1 MQLVDVKHKNK
12 MLSAEKFCLK
22 WNDFQDNLNSAF
34 AGLRNDQDLT
44 DVTLACE
51 DGTQFQTHKVILASS
66 SPFFMELLKTNKHP
80 HPLLYMRGLKNED
93 LAAMIDFLYF
103 GEVNVNQERLDV
115 FFALAEELKL
125 KGLTNS
131 SEKNVEDAEM
141 ELGTTEKKLEQK
153 LQYDTSTLNEA
164 KLLEV
169 CSSNTTRMSSLGAL
183 VNTEPDQLDSQINS
197 MMTITEKRLTYGNRT
212 KAVFLCNVC
221 GKEGKKTNIVSHI
234 EANHITSNVSYSCDI
249 CGKTSRSRDGL
260 RFHKRSQH
268 PKFSGP
274 KTA

>member
-1 MQLVDVKHKNK
+1 MQ
-12 MLSAEKFCLK
+12 SAEKFCLK

-66 SPFFMELLKTNKHP
+66 SPFFIELLKTNKHS

-103 GEVNVNQERLDV
+103 GEVNVSQERLDV
-115 FFALAEELKL
+115 FLALAEELKL

-141 ELGTTEKKLEQK
+141 ELGTTKKKLEQK

-164 KLLEV
+164 KPLEICLFKV
-169 CSSNTTRMSSLGAL
+169 
-183 VNTEPDQLDSQINS
+183 
-197 MMTITEKRLTYGNRT
+197 TYVPN
-212 KAVFLCNVC
+212 
-221 GKEGKKTNIVSHI
+221 
-234 EANHITSNVSYSCDI
+234 
-249 CGKTSRSRDGL
+249 
-260 RFHKRSQH
+260 
-268 PKFSGP
+268 
-274 KTA
+274 